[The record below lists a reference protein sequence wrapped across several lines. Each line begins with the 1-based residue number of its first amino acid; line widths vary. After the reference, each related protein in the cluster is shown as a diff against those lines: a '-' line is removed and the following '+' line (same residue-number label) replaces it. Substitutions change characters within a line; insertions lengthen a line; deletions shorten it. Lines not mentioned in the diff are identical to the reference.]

1 MWMLFDS
8 LLFLFNTFIL
18 FNLSLIL
25 LVSLFLILKLHL
37 LFRYQ
42 LILFTYLSK
51 LIFITIPNLFLFIF
65 IWVYFIIVRLQ
76 TWFLSWFLLTMN
88 IIQQIL
94 KKNGN
99 SIRVILFSNKKLQW
113 SQKLRQV
120 SNQTNNLIIDNL
132 ILMTFLYH
140 FLDSRQFFL
149 LFQKVFYQNLVL
161 IMTNFL
167 NLILWKGE
175 IYQNIEC
182 ISIKI
187 KVFILKIVS

>member
-25 LVSLFLILKLHL
+25 LASLFLILKLHL

-94 KKNGN
+94 KENGN
-99 SIRVILFSNKKLQW
+99 RIRVILFSNKKLQW

>member
-25 LVSLFLILKLHL
+25 LASLFLILKLHL

-94 KKNGN
+94 KENGN
-99 SIRVILFSNKKLQW
+99 RIRVILFSKKKLQW

-120 SNQTNNLIIDNL
+120 PNQTNNLIIDNL

-175 IYQNIEC
+175 IYQNIKC

>member
-25 LVSLFLILKLHL
+25 LASLFLILKLHL

-99 SIRVILFSNKKLQW
+99 RIRVILFSNKKLQW

>member
-94 KKNGN
+94 KENGN
-99 SIRVILFSNKKLQW
+99 RIRVILFSNKKLQW

>member
-18 FNLSLIL
+18 FNLSLNL
-25 LVSLFLILKLHL
+25 LASLFLILKLYL

-94 KKNGN
+94 KENGN
-99 SIRVILFSNKKLQW
+99 RIRVILFSNKKLQW